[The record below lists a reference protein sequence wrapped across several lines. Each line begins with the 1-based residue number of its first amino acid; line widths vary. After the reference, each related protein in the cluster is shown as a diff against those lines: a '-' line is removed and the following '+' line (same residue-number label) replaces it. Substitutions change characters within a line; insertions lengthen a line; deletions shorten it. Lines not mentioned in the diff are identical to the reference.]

1 MSTAEAVCNC
11 GGQTYWQQAHGW
23 CSCISE
29 GLRYSVYLVYQGEQ
43 GSRGNLHAA
52 SYPYAVVWSKADA
65 WFKGFV
71 WGLWNSQMVWLG
83 LKLSHTVVVNLQIRL
98 KGSQGSTLGKCH
110 QQWSCN
116 LACPSHL
123 VSVWV
128 LRKAADAAK
137 AKFSL
142 GFRDCHPCTH
152 TVHSVHTRFTTEI
165 IIHQTEQRDQMG
177 GYYMLPSVP
186 NWQWLWVCH
195 NSPLCLWGLH
205 CRFTALEKK
214 IK

>member
-83 LKLSHTVVVNLQIRL
+83 LKLSHTAGGEFGDQAERFTREHTGQVSPAVVMQSGVSLSLGVSVGTAKGCRCSQSKILFGIQGLPPMHTHSSLSPHQIYYWDNYPPNWAEGSDGRLLYASFCAKLTVAVGLSQLPPVPLGFALQIYSS
-98 KGSQGSTLGKCH
+98 G
-110 QQWSCN
+110 
-116 LACPSHL
+116 
-123 VSVWV
+123 
-128 LRKAADAAK
+128 
-137 AKFSL
+137 
-142 GFRDCHPCTH
+142 
-152 TVHSVHTRFTTEI
+152 
-165 IIHQTEQRDQMG
+165 
-177 GYYMLPSVP
+177 
-186 NWQWLWVCH
+186 
-195 NSPLCLWGLH
+195 
-205 CRFTALEKK
+205 K

>member
-98 KGSQGSTLGKCH
+98 KGSQGSTAH
-110 QQWSCN
+110 W
-116 LACPSHL
+116 A
-123 VSVWV
+123 SVTCSGHAIWRV
-128 LRKAADAAK
+128 PLTWCQCGYCERLQMQPKQNSLWDSGIATHAHTQFTQPTPDLLLR
-137 AKFSL
+137 
-142 GFRDCHPCTH
+142 
-152 TVHSVHTRFTTEI
+152 
-165 IIHQTEQRDQMG
+165 
-177 GYYMLPSVP
+177 
-186 NWQWLWVCH
+186 
-195 NSPLCLWGLH
+195 
-205 CRFTALEKK
+205 
-214 IK
+214 